1 MQVHITVNTNT
12 IPRRKGVSN
21 TPFVFTARGRVHLSP
36 IPLPPPNFALPLK
49 LKQATTKP
57 KKVPVK
63 SVSQR
68 VSSSKLS
75 RESRR
80 TLADIEANGD
90 SDSEFESSRP
100 FDENHPFVTSNYDDE
115 ITSESE
121 EEEDHSDGEE
131 DIDAALNPDKW
142 NEEDAF
148 EQYLAWFMGPPP
160 DVEEDST
167 EEDDKEDTPTSM
179 MSTPGLTVSS
189 SPGFPSSS
197 SPLRSSSPPSRPS
210 SAFDLY
216 SPSSFPLSDHY
227 PNTKYKYTPAPP
239 KAKVARMRIER
250 VQKRMEKAKK
260 DKWLCAR
267 DESPDLAGTAG
278 IDVDEL
284 FDDDDDDVADDGK
297 WVKPVLKPGEVWD
310 PFGDELEI

>member
-1 MQVHITVNTNT
+1 M
-12 IPRRKGVSN
+12 
-21 TPFVFTARGRVHLSP
+21 PFVFTARGRVHLSP
-36 IPLPPPNFALPLK
+36 APLPPPNFAPPLK

-57 KKVPVK
+57 KKAPV
-63 SVSQR
+63 SR
-68 VSSSKLS
+68 RLSSSKLS

-80 TLADIEANGD
+80 TLADIEADGN
-90 SDSEFESSRP
+90 SDSESESSRP

-115 ITSESE
+115 ISSGTE
-121 EEEDHSDGEE
+121 EEEDDSDGEE

-142 NEEDAF
+142 NEPEDAF
-148 EQYLAWFMGPPP
+148 EEYLAWFMGPPP
-160 DVEEDST
+160 DAEEED
-167 EEDDKEDTPTSM
+167 KENSRSSVL
-179 MSTPGLTVSS
+179 STPGLTLSS
-189 SPGFPSSS
+189 SPGSIPSSS
-197 SPLRSSSPPSRPS
+197 SPFRSSSPPSRPS

-267 DESPDLAGTAG
+267 DESPDLAGAAG

-284 FDDDDDDVADDGK
+284 FDEDEDDDDDDVADDGK

>member
-1 MQVHITVNTNT
+1 M
-12 IPRRKGVSN
+12 
-21 TPFVFTARGRVHLSP
+21 PFVFTARGRVHLSP
-36 IPLPPPNFALPLK
+36 TPLPPPNFAPPLK

-57 KKVPVK
+57 KKAPVK
-63 SVSQR
+63 SVSRR

-80 TLADIEANGD
+80 TLADIDADGD
-90 SDSEFESSRP
+90 TDSEFESTRP
-100 FDENHPFVTSNYDDE
+100 FDENHPFVTSIYDDE
-115 ITSESE
+115 ISSESE
-121 EEEDHSDGEE
+121 EEEEDDSDGEE
-131 DIDAALNPDKW
+131 DIDAAPNPDKW
-142 NEEDAF
+142 NEPEDAF

-160 DVEEDST
+160 AAADEEEED
-167 EEDDKEDTPTSM
+167 KENSC
-179 MSTPGLTVSS
+179 MSTPGLTLSS
-189 SPGFPSSS
+189 SPGIPSSPSSS
-197 SPLRSSSPPSRPS
+197 PFRSSSPPSRPS

-250 VQKRMEKAKK
+250 VQKRMEKAKR

-267 DESPDLAGTAG
+267 DESPDLAAAGTVG
-278 IDVDEL
+278 VDVDEL
-284 FDDDDDDVADDGK
+284 FDDDDEDDGK